1 MKEINISSIHHRK
14 ADLLLLQFYKDQQL
28 IAICKQLN
36 AKFTATHKGW
46 TVPNTSECKVQ
57 LKNTFE
63 GIATLVFTEEQEE
76 KRQKTAPETTEKQV
90 IRKKQSV
97 TAAEKL
103 TPEHQAAIANYK
115 SFLSSKRFAEST
127 MKSYINSIQ
136 LFLAFFKD
144 RPMESLTSEDV
155 IRFNNEYVLA
165 KRLSSSFQNQTIN
178 SIKKFFLIVEHR
190 RMDLEAIHRPRRE
203 KKLPIVLSLEEVSSL
218 LNSLKN
224 RKHKAMLSLIY
235 SAGLR
240 RGEVLSMKINA
251 IDSKRMMI
259 HVFNA
264 KGKKDRMVPLAPT
277 ALELLREYYKEYK
290 PTHYLFEGQSGGKYS
305 EKSLQEVFKKAKKL
319 AGIKKNVTLHSL
331 RHSYATHLLESGIN
345 LRYIQDLLGH
355 KSPKTTQI
363 YTHVSNEA
371 LSQVTSPLE
380 QIKINK

>member
-1 MKEINISSIHHRK
+1 
-14 ADLLLLQFYKDQQL
+14 
-28 IAICKQLN
+28 
-36 AKFTATHKGW
+36 
-46 TVPNTSECKVQ
+46 
-57 LKNTFE
+57 
-63 GIATLVFTEEQEE
+63 
-76 KRQKTAPETTEKQV
+76 
-90 IRKKQSV
+90 
-97 TAAEKL
+97 
-103 TPEHQAAIANYK
+103 
-115 SFLSSKRFAEST
+115 
-127 MKSYINSIQ
+127 
-136 LFLAFFKD
+136 
-144 RPMESLTSEDV
+144 
-155 IRFNNEYVLA
+155 
-165 KRLSSSFQNQTIN
+165 
-178 SIKKFFLIVEHR
+178 
-190 RMDLEAIHRPRRE
+190 
-203 KKLPIVLSLEEVSSL
+203 
-218 LNSLKN
+218 
-224 RKHKAMLSLIY
+224 MLSLIY

-240 RGEVLSMKINA
+240 RGEVLNMKINA

-259 HVFNA
+259 HIFNA